1 MDAKAMQDID
11 ASAHMNRAEAV
22 LGDPRRCAL
31 FIDIDGTLLGMAPTP
46 DAVQVPP
53 RLVPLLGHLVDRL
66 DGALALLTGR
76 RIANADRLFDPLRLI
91 ASGVHGTE
99 LRRERDGRIVVLAP
113 PLSPGVAAAID
124 EAGCVA
130 EGILVERKGSGI
142 AVHYRHAPSAGQSL
156 QSRLEAIV
164 AASDDLVLHR
174 GRMVLEVGPRDY
186 SKGAS
191 LAYLAARPP
200 FAGRRPIMVGDDVA
214 DESAL
219 VEAERLGGVALRVA
233 GEHFSRETA
242 DFDGVR
248 SVHDWLEALAAA
260 LGANCRV
267 GAV

>member
-1 MDAKAMQDID
+1 MSARVMQDID
-11 ASAHMNRAEAV
+11 ASANMGRAEAV
-22 LGDPRRCAL
+22 LGDPQCCAL
-31 FIDIDGTLLGMAPTP
+31 FVDIDGTLLGMAPTP
-46 DAVQVPP
+46 DAVNVPQ
-53 RLVPLLGHLVDRL
+53 RLVPLLADLADQLG
-66 DGALALLTGR
+66 GAVALLTGR
-76 RIANADRLFDPLRLI
+76 RIANADRLFDPLRLV

-99 LRRERDGRIVVLAP
+99 LRRQRDGRIAVLAP
-113 PLSPGVAAAID
+113 PLSPAVVAAID
-124 EAGCVA
+124 EVGRLA
-130 EGILVERKGSGI
+130 EGILVERKGSGM
-142 AVHYRHAPSAGQSL
+142 AVHYRHAPGARQTV

-164 AASDDLVLHR
+164 AASEDLVLRR
-174 GRMVLEVGPRDY
+174 GRMVLEIGPRGY

-191 LAYLAARPP
+191 LAFLASRPP

-248 SVHDWLEALAAA
+248 SVHAWLEALAVA
-260 LGANCRV
+260 LRANGRV